1 MLDTARQVQNTE
13 LADGFLAWF
22 AAVLVDENDARSRE
36 IVEMTLSKLEIHGT
50 ELSGMVR
57 VLVEWQVPRDPK
69 DTPPAD
75 KLQRASALAQLFFNS
90 AHKAL
95 DQWQQQQRQQLP
107 MPEGQTPKES
117 VPWVKPLVQQFDHF
131 ATELRFSAENH
142 VKALAGK
149 APDDFRIVA
158 DAWWERAEPILT
170 QLEKW
175 LHPHLGD
182 HLIDALA
189 TWFPHY
195 PNRCLHWLRRIC
207 EAGTRT
213 GLLFERLVVS
223 AVIKILQRCLTEHRD
238 LLTSDKTFLKDFG
251 TVLESVLSTANAE
264 ALGMAASLDEF
275 YR

>member
-1 MLDTARQVQNTE
+1 
-13 LADGFLAWF
+13 
-22 AAVLVDENDARSRE
+22 
-36 IVEMTLSKLEIHGT
+36 
-50 ELSGMVR
+50 
-57 VLVEWQVPRDPK
+57 
-69 DTPPAD
+69 
-75 KLQRASALAQLFFNS
+75 
-90 AHKAL
+90 
-95 DQWQQQQRQQLP
+95 
-107 MPEGQTPKES
+107 
-117 VPWVKPLVQQFDHF
+117 
-131 ATELRFSAENH
+131 
-142 VKALAGK
+142 
-149 APDDFRIVA
+149 
-158 DAWWERAEPILT
+158 
-170 QLEKW
+170 LEKW